1 MESNKQGVVM
11 LGRWNTEKGF
21 VSYFNFPCL
30 PASLLGVM
38 LMGLGCGKVCW
49 GIHVWD
55 QEWRVVVICY
65 YLQSKFSIARFSA
78 LNLKELVGI
87 FRATLR

>member
-1 MESNKQGVVM
+1 
-11 LGRWNTEKGF
+11 
-21 VSYFNFPCL
+21 
-30 PASLLGVM
+30 
-38 LMGLGCGKVCW
+38 MGLGCGKVCR

-65 YLQSKFSIARFSA
+65 YLQSKLSIARFSA